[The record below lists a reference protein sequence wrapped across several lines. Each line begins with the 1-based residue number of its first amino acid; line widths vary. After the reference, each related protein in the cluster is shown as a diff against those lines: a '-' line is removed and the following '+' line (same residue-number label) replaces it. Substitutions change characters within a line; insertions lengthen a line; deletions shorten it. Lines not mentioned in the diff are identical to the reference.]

1 MIKHNE
7 KNNIFILETKN
18 THYVF
23 GVDEEGYN
31 RHIHWGNKC
40 NYDDYEFVH
49 VNGEN
54 SNNTVQDEIR
64 QEITPFGSTMYR
76 ECDIKAEFAD
86 GCREISMHYDSFV
99 LEKNI
104 LKVIFKD
111 DYYPLQ
117 IILNY
122 EVYDEYDI
130 IKRYVTLKNT
140 GNDNIVF
147 ERIFSAEFSLPSVK
161 PYTFINTNGAW
172 GSEFLQTNTVLD
184 GGSIVYENRR
194 GASNHNNSPY
204 FIAHQNAN
212 ENSGDVYFA
221 SLAYSGNF
229 KVSASRDVYSITRI
243 SIGMNDFDFSHTLK
257 PGETFD
263 SPLVYC
269 GRANGFGEMSR
280 NMNRFSI
287 DFLLPK
293 SFNDKPLP
301 VLYNSWEATE
311 FNIDVSQQ
319 TALAELAADIGVEL
333 FVMDDGWFGKRNNDR
348 AGLGDWYVN
357 KEKFPNGIDELID
370 NVNKLGMDFGI
381 WVEPEMVNPDSDLYR
396 THPDWAYHF

>member
-40 NYDDYEFVH
+40 NYGDYEFVH

-212 ENSGDVYFA
+212 EN
-221 SLAYSGNF
+221 
-229 KVSASRDVYSITRI
+229 I
-243 SIGMNDFDFSHTLK
+243 LK
-257 PGETFD
+257 
-263 SPLVYC
+263 SVQ
-269 GRANGFGEMSR
+269 AEMC
-280 NMNRFSI
+280 I
-287 DFLLPK
+287 QLP
-293 SFNDKPLP
+293 
-301 VLYNSWEATE
+301 E
-311 FNIDVSQQ
+311 FQS
-319 TALAELAADIGVEL
+319 E
-333 FVMDDGWFGKRNNDR
+333 
-348 AGLGDWYVN
+348 
-357 KEKFPNGIDELID
+357 
-370 NVNKLGMDFGI
+370 
-381 WVEPEMVNPDSDLYR
+381 
-396 THPDWAYHF
+396 

>member
-40 NYDDYEFVH
+40 NYGDYEFVH

-147 ERIFSAEFSLPSVK
+147 ERIFSAQFSLPSVK
-161 PYTFINTNGAW
+161 PYTFINTNDSCKQIPCLTEEVSFMKIAGVRQIIITHHISLHIKMPMKTAVMYILQALLTAVILKSAQAEMCIQSPEFQ
-172 GSEFLQTNTVLD
+172 SE
-184 GGSIVYENRR
+184 
-194 GASNHNNSPY
+194 
-204 FIAHQNAN
+204 
-212 ENSGDVYFA
+212 
-221 SLAYSGNF
+221 
-229 KVSASRDVYSITRI
+229 
-243 SIGMNDFDFSHTLK
+243 
-257 PGETFD
+257 
-263 SPLVYC
+263 
-269 GRANGFGEMSR
+269 
-280 NMNRFSI
+280 
-287 DFLLPK
+287 
-293 SFNDKPLP
+293 
-301 VLYNSWEATE
+301 
-311 FNIDVSQQ
+311 
-319 TALAELAADIGVEL
+319 
-333 FVMDDGWFGKRNNDR
+333 
-348 AGLGDWYVN
+348 
-357 KEKFPNGIDELID
+357 
-370 NVNKLGMDFGI
+370 
-381 WVEPEMVNPDSDLYR
+381 
-396 THPDWAYHF
+396 